1 MTEEEAR
8 DWVRGRVDAA
18 AFDRLERFVELVIAE
33 NERQNLISPATIAT
47 IWERH
52 VVDSLQLLDIVPA
65 GAGRW
70 LDIGTGGGFPGM
82 VLAIGGAQPML
93 MVEPR
98 RKRATFLGDCVMEL
112 GLANAEVATCK
123 VEQVDWTADVITA
136 RAVAS
141 VEKLLLAAAHCAT
154 TSTRWLLPRGT
165 VDVASFPALCARH
178 HLVFHVKQSLTHP
191 DSSIIFFSPAASG
204 GRA

>member
-8 DWVRGRVDAA
+8 DWAKGEVDTT
-18 AFDRLERFVELVIAE
+18 AFTKLERFVDLVVAE
-33 NERQNLISPATIAT
+33 NERQNLISPATVAT

-52 VVDSLQLLDIVPA
+52 VVDSLQLLTIVPA
-65 GAGRW
+65 DAGRW

-82 VLAIGGAQPML
+82 VLAIAGAQPIL

-98 RKRATFLGDCVMEL
+98 RKRAEFLSACVVEL
-112 GLANAEVATCK
+112 ELTDARVAASK
-123 VEQVDWTADVITA
+123 VEQVEWTADVITA
-136 RAVAS
+136 RAVAA

-165 VDVASFPALCARH
+165 VDVASLPALCARH
-178 HLVFHVKQSLTHP
+178 QLVFHVKQSLTHP
-191 DSSIIFFSPAASG
+191 DSSIIFFSPKNVG
-204 GRA
+204 VRA

>member
-8 DWVRGRVDAA
+8 DWAREQVDAT
-18 AFDRLERFVELVIAE
+18 AFAKLERFVDLVVAE

-52 VVDSLQLLDIVPA
+52 VVDSLQLLTIVPA
-65 GAGRW
+65 DAGRW

-82 VLAIGGAQPML
+82 VLAIAGAQPIL

-98 RKRATFLGDCVMEL
+98 RKRAEFLSACVADL
-112 GLANAEVATCK
+112 KLADARVAARK
-123 VEQVDWTADVITA
+123 VEQVEWTTDVITA

-165 VDVASFPALCARH
+165 VDVASLPALCARH
-178 HLVFHVKQSLTHP
+178 QLVFHVKQSLTHP
-191 DSSIIFFSPAASG
+191 DSSIIFFSPRNMG
-204 GRA
+204 VRA

>member
-18 AFDRLERFVELVIAE
+18 AFERLERFVELVIAE

-52 VVDSLQLLDIVPA
+52 VVDSLQLLDIVSA

-82 VLAIGGAQPML
+82 VLAIAGAQPML

-98 RKRATFLGDCVMEL
+98 RKRATFLGDCVTEL
-112 GLANAEVATCK
+112 GLANAEVEACK
-123 VEQVDWTADVITA
+123 VEQVDWMADVITA

-165 VDVASFPALCARH
+165 VDVASLPALCARH

-191 DSSIIFFSPAASG
+191 DSSIIFFSPAGSG
-204 GRA
+204 GLA

>member
-52 VVDSLQLLDIVPA
+52 VVDSLQLLDIVSA

-82 VLAIGGAQPML
+82 VLAIAGAQPML

-98 RKRATFLGDCVMEL
+98 RKRATFLGECVTEL
-112 GLANAEVATCK
+112 GLANAKVATCK

-165 VDVASFPALCARH
+165 VDVASLPALCARH

-191 DSSIIFFSPAASG
+191 DSSIIFFSSAGSG

>member
-8 DWVRGRVDAA
+8 DWVRGQVDDAT
-18 AFDRLERFVELVIAE
+18 FDRLERFVELVVAE
-33 NERQNLISPATIAT
+33 NERQNLISPGTIPT

-52 VVDSLQLLDIVPA
+52 VVDSLQLLTIVA
-65 GAGRW
+65 ASSGRW

-82 VLAIGGAQPML
+82 VLAIAGAQPML

-98 RKRATFLGDCVMEL
+98 RKRAEFLDHCIGEL
-112 GLANAEVATCK
+112 QLRDAQVAASK

-154 TSTRWLLPRGT
+154 TTTRWLLPRGT
-165 VDVASFPALCARH
+165 VDVASLPALCARH
-178 HLVFHVKQSLTHP
+178 HLVFHVKQSLTHS
-191 DSSIIFFSPAASG
+191 DSSIIFFSPANSEGQA
-204 GRA
+204 

>member
-1 MTEEEAR
+1 MTEDEAR
-8 DWVRGRVDAA
+8 DWVRGQVDGV
-18 AFDRLERFVELVIAE
+18 AFDRISRFVDFVVSE
-33 NERQNLISPATIAT
+33 NQSQNLISPATIPT

-52 VVDSLQLLDIVPA
+52 VVDSLQLLTIVPA
-65 GAGRW
+65 DAGRW
-70 LDIGTGGGFPGM
+70 MDIGTGGGFPGM
-82 VLAIGGAQPML
+82 VLAIAGARPIL

-98 RKRATFLGDCVMEL
+98 RKRAEFLRDCVAVLSL
-112 GLANAEVATCK
+112 GGAEVAASK
-123 VEQVDWTADVITA
+123 VEQVDWVADVITA

-165 VDVASFPALCARH
+165 LDVASLPALCARH
-178 HLVFHVKQSLTHP
+178 QLVFHVKQSLTHP
-191 DSSIIFFSPAASG
+191 DSSIVFFSPMVSG

>member
-1 MTEEEAR
+1 MTEDEAH
-8 DWVRGRVDAA
+8 DWVRKQVDRATY
-18 AFDRLERFVELVIAE
+18 DRLERFVELVVAE
-33 NERQNLISPATIAT
+33 NERQNLISPATIPT

-52 VVDSLQLLDIVPA
+52 VVDSLQLLTIIPA
-65 GAGRW
+65 RSGRW

-82 VLAIGGAQPML
+82 VLAIAGAQPML

-98 RKRATFLGDCVMEL
+98 RKRAEFLSDCIDEL
-112 GLANAEVATCK
+112 QLKDATVAASK
-123 VEQVDWTADVITA
+123 VEQVDWTADIITA

-165 VDVASFPALCARH
+165 VDVASLSALCARH

-191 DSSIIFFSPAASG
+191 DSSIIYFSPAKTE

>member
-1 MTEEEAR
+1 MTEDEAR
-8 DWVRGRVDAA
+8 DWVRGLVDGAT
-18 AFDRLERFVELVIAE
+18 FDRLARFIDLVVAE
-33 NERQNLISPATIAT
+33 NERQNLISPATVAT

-52 VVDSLQLLDIVPA
+52 VVDSLQLLTIVPA
-65 GAGRW
+65 NVGRW

-82 VLAIGGAQPML
+82 VLAIAGARPIM

-98 RKRATFLGDCVMEL
+98 RKRATFLSDCVAEF
-112 GLANAEVATCK
+112 GLAEAQVAASK
-123 VEQVDWTADVITA
+123 VEQVDWIADVITA

-165 VDVASFPALCARH
+165 VDVASLPALCARH

-191 DSSIIFFSPAASG
+191 GSSIIFFSPKVSG
-204 GRA
+204 ART

>member
-8 DWVRGRVDAA
+8 DWAKGQVDAT
-18 AFDRLERFVELVIAE
+18 AFAKLERFVDLVVAE
-33 NERQNLISPATIAT
+33 NERQNLISPATVAT

-52 VVDSLQLLDIVPA
+52 VVDSLQLLTIVP
-65 GAGRW
+65 GDAGRW

-82 VLAIGGAQPML
+82 VLAIAGAQPIL

-98 RKRATFLGDCVMEL
+98 RKRAEFLSACVAEL
-112 GLANAEVATCK
+112 ELADARVAARK
-123 VEQVDWTADVITA
+123 VEQVEWTADVITA

-141 VEKLLLAAAHCAT
+141 VENLLLAAAHCAT

-165 VDVASFPALCARH
+165 VDMASLPALCARH
-178 HLVFHVKQSLTHP
+178 QLVFHVKQSLTHP
-191 DSSIIFFSPAASG
+191 DSSIIFFSPRNIG
-204 GRA
+204 VRA